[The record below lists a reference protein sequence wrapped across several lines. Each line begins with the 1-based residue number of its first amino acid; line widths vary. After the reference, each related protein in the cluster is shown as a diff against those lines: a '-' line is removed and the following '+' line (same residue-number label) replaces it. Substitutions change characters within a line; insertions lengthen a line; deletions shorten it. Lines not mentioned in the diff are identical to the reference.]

1 VKKMAYTPI
10 KEIPEVFEELALGFS
25 QDTVI
30 LGMFCLILVAF
41 FLFRNRIPLP
51 LTLSVTVI
59 FSYALNV
66 QFGGIFQTIYLLS
79 LVAVGGVVAYAILHI
94 ADQ

>member
-1 VKKMAYTPI
+1 MVYVPV
-10 KEIPEVFEELALGFS
+10 KEIPEVFEGMGLAFS

-41 FLFRNRIPLP
+41 LLFRNRIPLP

-59 FSYALNV
+59 TSFALMT
-66 QFGGIFQTIYLLS
+66 QFGGIFNTIYIFS
-79 LVAVGGVVAYAILHI
+79 LVAVGGVVACAILHI